1 MPRTSR
7 LENTATEVERALL
20 AAQEA
25 LRESEERLRQVTER
39 CADMSEKLHTLQQVV
54 EQSPVTV
61 IITDIDGFI
70 EYVNPKFQLL
80 TGYSPQEVV
89 GRHTRILNSG
99 TMPADLFRQL
109 WDTIRS
115 GEEWHGE
122 LLNRKQNGKLFWESA
137 SISPIKTPEGVI
149 TKYVGI
155 KQDITSRR
163 EADAALQSAELFAR
177 STING
182 LSAHVCVV
190 DVQGSIVIT
199 NRAWDEFAA
208 ENGAV
213 GSSCGEGANYLEAC
227 RAATGEVQP
236 EMAALAAEIEA
247 VIGGTQQELV
257 WEYPCHS
264 PDDDRWFVCRVA
276 PFQVA
281 DGRYAVI
288 SHEDITL
295 RKKNELELSQNH
307 ERTESL
313 VRFAYNPSRNTRELF
328 DIALLEAVRLTRSK
342 VGYIYGYSPESGE
355 FLLNYLAMPDMED
368 DAVIGSQTVH
378 SLEKTGILHE
388 VVRQNQPI
396 VLNDLQTPQDLSHRH
411 PAGRVPKCCLL
422 CVPVVDKERIVAVVA
437 VANKDNGYTGTETLQ
452 LTLLMGSLW
461 RMIARIKDE
470 EELIAAKEQAETAN
484 HAKSAF
490 LANMS
495 HEIRTPMNGVI
506 GMTEL
511 LRMTELSDE
520 QLGYVDALAESG
532 NNLLALVNDILD
544 LSKIEADKVGVELAE
559 FSLRDCIANVVLTQK
574 SALHEKGLSLS
585 VQVAGEVPPVLVGD
599 QLRVKQIILNLLGN
613 ALKFTAKGSI
623 SVCAEVLD
631 RGEGRV
637 RVQIAVRD
645 TGVGISAQALEKI
658 FLPFVQED
666 GSITRKFGGT
676 GLGLSISRRLAEL
689 MDGSLS
695 VTSEPGLG
703 SCFTLLLPFLEAR
716 CNIAEDIPEVNPE
729 ERAKLA
735 EDGSSLRILLAEDN
749 PINVIFG
756 RALLRK
762 LGHQVVSAANGLECL
777 VALKNGQ
784 FDLVLM
790 DIQMPVLNGKQ
801 ALQEIRTM
809 ELGTALHQPVI
820 ALTAYALRGDREGF
834 LQEGFDG
841 YLSKPFK
848 TNELVSEIKRI
859 IEARVQG

>member
-1 MPRTSR
+1 MPSETQVGG
-7 LENTATEVERALL
+7 ELL

-61 IITDIDGFI
+61 IITDTDGFI
-70 EYVNPKFQLL
+70 EYVNPKFLLL
-80 TGYSPQEVV
+80 TGYSPWEVI

-99 TMPADLFRQL
+99 VMPSDIFRQL

-115 GEEWHGE
+115 GEDWHGE
-122 LLNRKQNGKLFWESA
+122 LLNRKKNGEFFWEST
-137 SISPIKTPEGVI
+137 SISPIKTSDGVI
-149 TKYVGI
+149 TNYIGI
-155 KQDITSRR
+155 KEDITFRR
-163 EADAALQSAELFAR
+163 QAEAALQSAELFAR

-182 LSAHVCVV
+182 LSAHICVV
-190 DVQGSIVIT
+190 DAQGSIVVT

-208 ENGAV
+208 ANSAV

-227 RAATGEVQP
+227 RAATGEARL
-236 EMAALAAEIEA
+236 EMAAFAAEIEA
-247 VIGGTQQELV
+247 VIGETRQELV
-257 WEYPCHS
+257 REYPCHS
-264 PDDDRWFVCRVA
+264 PDEDRWFICRVA

-281 DGRYAVI
+281 DSRYAVI

-295 RKKNELELSQNH
+295 RKKNEIELLQNH

-313 VRFAYNPSRNTRELF
+313 VRFASNPSRNTGELF
-328 DIALLEAVRLTRSK
+328 DIALREAVRLTRSK
-342 VGYIYGYSPESGE
+342 VGYIYGYNPESGE
-355 FLLNYLAMPDMED
+355 FLLNHLALPEMED
-368 DAVIGSQTVH
+368 DTVIGSSTVH

-388 VVRQNQPI
+388 VVCQNQPI
-396 VLNDLQTPQDLSHRH
+396 IMNDLQTPQDLNHGY

-437 VANKDNGYTGTETLQ
+437 VANKDDGYTGTEALQ

-470 EELIAAKEQAETAN
+470 EDLIAAKEQAETAN

-544 LSKIEADKVGVELAE
+544 LSKIEADKVGIELAE

-585 VQVAGEVPPVLVGD
+585 VQVAEEVPPVLVGD

-623 SVCAEVLD
+623 SVRAEVLD
-631 RGEGRV
+631 RPEGRV

-645 TGVGISAQALEKI
+645 TGVGIAAQALEKI

-695 VTSEPGLG
+695 VASEPGLG
-703 SCFTLLLPFLEAR
+703 SCFTLLLPFLEVR
-716 CNIAEDIPEVNPE
+716 CNDPEEKAEDNPE
-729 ERAKLA
+729 RRVNLA
-735 EDGSSLRILLAEDN
+735 GDASSLRILLAEDN
-749 PINVIFG
+749 PINIIFG

-777 VALKNGQ
+777 VALKNGR

-801 ALQEIRTM
+801 ALQEIRKN
-809 ELGTALHQPVI
+809 ELGTATHQPVI

-848 TNELVSEIKRI
+848 TNELESEIKRVRSSL
-859 IEARVQG
+859 AGSPGV